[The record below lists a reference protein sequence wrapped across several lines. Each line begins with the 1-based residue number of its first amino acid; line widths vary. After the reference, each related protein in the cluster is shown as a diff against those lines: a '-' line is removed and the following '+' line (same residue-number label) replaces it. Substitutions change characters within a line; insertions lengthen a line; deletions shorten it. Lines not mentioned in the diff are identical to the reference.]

1 MQTDSFETIPGLSKQ
16 VLRLHHP
23 WPLLLSCWVRPARPG
38 APCLLL
44 LHGTGSNHASF
55 TSLCQKLPIE
65 IGLMVPDLPGHGEST
80 FDTSPTASN
89 GLSSTSPQG
98 FGLLEMSQW
107 LEAMLDQL
115 QASPDLIVGHSAGA
129 AVAFVMALEQ
139 PERAVLGLAP
149 SLVPPPSI
157 YNSLVG
163 PWLGP
168 MVRSGPSL
176 AFGHW
181 LAGQAAVIDRL
192 LASTA
197 SAISETQRIRYR
209 QLFESKAHLA
219 GTLAFMAGTDLP
231 GLLAN
236 PKLKR
241 LDRVGIL
248 SAKDDPWIPA
258 RSLQDILS
266 TRLAKAKVKW
276 LDHGGHLFHE
286 TDAKPVL
293 DFITELTRP

>member
-1 MQTDSFETIPGLSKQ
+1 MQTDPFETIPGLSKQ
-16 VLRLHHP
+16 VYLLSHP
-23 WPLLLSCWVRPARPG
+23 WPLHLSCWVRPARAGSPSI
-38 APCLLL
+38 LL
-44 LHGTGSNHASF
+44 LHGTGSSHASF
-55 TSLCQKLPIE
+55 SDLCQQLPIE
-65 IGLMVPDLPGHGEST
+65 IGLVVPDLPGHGQST
-80 FDTSPTASN
+80 FDTNRTAES
-89 GLSSTSPQG
+89 GLSATSPPG

-115 QASPDLIVGHSAGA
+115 QVNPDLIVGHSAGA
-129 AVAFVMALEQ
+129 AIALVMALHH
-139 PERAVLGLAP
+139 PDRAVLGLAP
-149 SLVPPPSI
+149 SLVPPPPV

-176 AFGHW
+176 ALGHW
-181 LAGQAAVIDRL
+181 LSGQAFVIDRL

-197 SAISETQRIRYR
+197 SAISQTQKTRYR
-209 QLFESKAHLA
+209 RLFESKAHLA

-236 PKLKR
+236 PQLKR

-248 SAKDDPWIPA
+248 SAKDDPWIPF
-258 RSLQDILS
+258 RSLRDILDS
-266 TRLAKAKVKW
+266 RLAKARVRW
-276 LDHGGHLFHE
+276 LDSGGHLFHE

-293 DFITELTRP
+293 DFIAELTRP

>member
-1 MQTDSFETIPGLSKQ
+1 M
-16 VLRLHHP
+16 
-23 WPLLLSCWVRPARPG
+23 
-38 APCLLL
+38 LL
-44 LHGTGSNHASF
+44 LHGTGSSHESF
-55 TSLCQKLPIE
+55 ADLCQQLPIE
-65 IGLMVPDLPGHGEST
+65 IGLMVPDLPGHGQST
-80 FDTSPTASN
+80 FGTSQTAGS
-89 GLSSTSPQG
+89 GLGFASPPG

-107 LEAMLDQL
+107 LEEMLDQL
-115 QASPDLIVGHSAGA
+115 QVSPGLIVGHSAGA
-129 AVAFVMALEQ
+129 AIALLMALQ
-139 PERAVLGLAP
+139 HPERAVLGLAP
-149 SLVPPPSI
+149 SLVPPPPI

-181 LAGQAAVIDRL
+181 LTGQGFVIDRL

-197 SAISETQRIRYR
+197 SAISQTQKIRYR
-209 QLFESKAHLA
+209 RLFESKAHLA

-236 PKLKR
+236 PLLTR

-248 SAKDDPWIPA
+248 SARDDPWIPA
-258 RSLQDILS
+258 KSLQNILTS
-266 TRLAKAKVKW
+266 RLTKAKVKW
-276 LDHGGHLFHE
+276 LNSGGHLFHE
-286 TDAKPVL
+286 TDSKPVL

>member
-1 MQTDSFETIPGLSKQ
+1 MQTESFETIPGLSIQ
-16 VLRLHHP
+16 VLRLSHP
-23 WPLLLSCWVRPARPG
+23 WPLRLSCWVRPARAG
-38 APCLLL
+38 APSLLL
-44 LHGTGSNHASF
+44 LHGTGSSHASF
-55 TSLCQKLPIE
+55 TGLCQQLPLE
-65 IGLMVPDLPGHGEST
+65 MGLMVPDLPGHGESS
-80 FDTSPTASN
+80 FDTSLAVHS
-89 GLSSTSPQG
+89 GLSSASPKG

-107 LEAMLDQL
+107 LEGMLDQL
-115 QASPDLIVGHSAGA
+115 KVSPDLIVGHSAGA
-129 AVAFVMALEQ
+129 AIALVMALEH

-149 SLVPPPSI
+149 SLVPPPSL

-181 LAGQAAVIDRL
+181 LAGQAVVIDRL

-197 SAISETQRIRYR
+197 SAISKSQKIRYQ
-209 QLFESKAHLA
+209 QLFASKAHLA

-231 GLLAN
+231 GLIAN
-236 PKLKR
+236 PDLTR

-258 RSLQDILS
+258 RALQDILS
-266 TRLAKAKVKW
+266 TRLAKARVKW
-276 LDHGGHLFHE
+276 LEHGGHLFHE